1 MPLARALLL
10 RASRSPWLAERVAR
24 QPFARRAVRRF
35 MPGETPDAAL
45 AAAATLAGDRLG
57 TVLTC
62 LGERTTDAASA
73 AAARDHYLALLD
85 AVHAAGLPS
94 HISVKPTHLGLD
106 VDDAACGDAIVALA
120 RRAAATGS
128 FLWIDME
135 ESWYVDRTLALW
147 RRARAET
154 ERAGVC
160 LQTYL
165 RRTPEDLEGMLAYA
179 GGLGAGGGSRAS
191 GLGGRASGLGER
203 ASGLG
208 ERASGAGSRESGAGS
223 RAAGP
228 GSRPS
233 GTGTGTGTGTG
244 AVPGGVAVRLVKGAY
259 REARDVAYARKRDT
273 DEAFAALA
281 ERLLETVALP
291 GALPVLGTHDLALV
305 NRIRGRAGELRVPDG
320 AWELHALYGIHDAQQ
335 RALAAS
341 GVAVRTLISYGNQW
355 FPWYLRRLAERP
367 ANVWFVVRSL
377 VG

>member
-10 RASRSPWLAERVAR
+10 SASRSTWLAERVAR

-35 MPGETPDAAL
+35 MPGETPEAAL
-45 AAAATLAGDRLG
+45 AAAAGLAGEGLG

-73 AAARDHYLALLD
+73 GAVRDHYLALLD
-85 AVHAAGLPS
+85 AVHAAGLPT

-106 VDDAACGDAIVALA
+106 VDDDACGDAIVALA
-120 RRAAATGS
+120 RHAAATGS

-179 GGLGAGGGSRAS
+179 RGLGAGAGGRETGAGFRAS
-191 GLGGRASGLGER
+191 GSGER
-203 ASGLG
+203 
-208 ERASGAGSRESGAGS
+208 ES
-223 RAAGP
+223 GP

-244 AVPGGVAVRLVKGAY
+244 GVPGGVAVRLVKGAY

-305 NRIRGRAGELRVPDG
+305 NRIRGRARELGAADG
-320 AWELHALYGIHDAQQ
+320 AWELHALYGIHGAQQ

-341 GVAVRTLISYGNQW
+341 GVAVRTLISYGSQW

-377 VG
+377 VR